1 MTKACYLCPPLQA
14 QGIVA
19 EWLGSALQK
28 LLQRF
33 ESARY
38 LQVKSRQIFRRDFFG
53 KRKCKSL
60 FQPNTGSCV
69 VNCRA

>member
-1 MTKACYLCPPLQA
+1 MLEGINKILTFALLRNQS
-14 QGIVA
+14 GIVA

-38 LQVKSRQIFRRDFFG
+38 LQKKEKSREASLRDF
-53 KRKCKSL
+53 
-60 FQPNTGSCV
+60 
-69 VNCRA
+69 

>member
-53 KRKCKSL
+53 KKK
-60 FQPNTGSCV
+60 FEKPIQPNTGSCV
-69 VNCRA
+69 VPGRA

>member
-1 MTKACYLCPPLQA
+1 MGKAYYLCPPSEA

-38 LQVKSRQIFRRDFFG
+38 LQMRNPVRSSGGIFS
-53 KRKCKSL
+53 KRNFLVSAD
-60 FQPNTGSCV
+60 N
-69 VNCRA
+69 